1 MGCGTSKGGTQV
13 QIANG
18 EDGTAEEEFTSPLTE
33 EQIQERVVA
42 IDKSRAFVM
51 KSIPLTV
58 RYAYVSQ
65 RGYYPDELNK
75 SNQDAFCIA
84 ENVCGEEESVFF
96 GVFDGHGSTGDKCS
110 AFVRDTVLET
120 LERKTREYKDDFE
133 MAYKQTF
140 IDINERLH
148 ANVRARMPDLPCV
161 LERGVRSRAAAP
173 VHPRHLYRF
182 APLRRERLTTR

>member
-1 MGCGTSKGGTQV
+1 MGCGSSKTAQV
-13 QIANG
+13 VVTK
-18 EDGTAEEEFTSPLTE
+18 EAEEGGAGEKVAPPLTE

-42 IDKSRAFVM
+42 IDKPRDFRM
-51 KSIPLTV
+51 KSVPLTV

-75 SNQDAFCIA
+75 NNQDAFCIA
-84 ENVCGEEESVFF
+84 ENVCGEEETILF

-120 LERKTREYKDDFE
+120 LEHKIREHKGDFE
-133 MAYKQTF
+133 TAYKQTF

-148 ANVRARMPDLPCV
+148 ANVRARAHPPRNACAA
-161 LERGVRSRAAAP
+161 RAGGGAGGLSLI
-173 VHPRHLYRF
+173 HI
-182 APLRRERLTTR
+182 